1 MTDGT
6 PGAKGQG
13 RNVTE
18 HAVDELALVDALA
31 ADLGVA
37 SPPVGR
43 VRRVE
48 VDVAGHG
55 LSGLRW
61 GADRPRLVLLHG
73 GSLNAHAWDA
83 MLLVHGGLDAL
94 ALDLPGHGHSDWFDD
109 PLYLPEHLAGVVA
122 PAIQTLAAAPVV
134 LAGHSLG
141 GLTALALAARRP
153 DLVAGLVLV
162 DATPGSTPDRAQEL
176 VDFVSVRD
184 FATFEELLDHVV
196 AFKPHRDRASLRR
209 SVLLNARPEPS
220 GGWTWRHDSRDR
232 PEVDRWRRIYE
243 EMPRGWD
250 HAAEVRCPVLVVR
263 GDRSE
268 ILLPSDVARYR
279 ELVADLRVVEIAG
292 AGHNIH
298 GDQPVAL
305 GEAIAGFA
313 ATLGAHR

>member
-1 MTDGT
+1 MSEQ
-6 PGAKGQG
+6 AI
-13 RNVTE
+13 
-18 HAVDELALVDALA
+18 DELALIDALA
-31 ADLGVA
+31 ADLGLDR
-37 SPPVGR
+37 PPAGR
-43 VRRVE
+43 VQRVE

-55 LSGLRW
+55 LSALRW
-61 GADRPRLVLLHG
+61 GGDRPRLVLLHG

-83 MLLVHGGLDAL
+83 MLLLHPGIEAL

-109 PLYLPEHLAGVVA
+109 PLYLPEELAGVVA
-122 PAIQTLAAAPVV
+122 PAVEALASAPVV
-134 LAGHSLG
+134 LVGHSLG

-184 FATFEELLDHVV
+184 FASFEELLDHVV
-196 AFKPHRDRASLRR
+196 AFKPHRDRESLRR
-209 SVLLNARPEPS
+209 SVLLNARPEPG

-243 EMPRGWD
+243 EMPKGWD
-250 HAAEVRCPVLVVR
+250 HAALVRCPVLVVR

-268 ILLPSDVARYR
+268 ILLGSDVDRYQ
-279 ELVADLRVVEIAG
+279 ELVADLAVVEIAG

-298 GDQPVAL
+298 GDQPEAL
-305 GEAIAGFA
+305 GAAITQFVH
-313 ATLGAHR
+313 TVGAHP